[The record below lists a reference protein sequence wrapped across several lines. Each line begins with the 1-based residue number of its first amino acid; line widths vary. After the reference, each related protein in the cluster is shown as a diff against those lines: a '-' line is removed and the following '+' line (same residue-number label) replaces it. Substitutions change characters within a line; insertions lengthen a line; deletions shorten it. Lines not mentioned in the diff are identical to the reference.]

1 MSRQRNDNPTRPRHH
16 RFALEPRQ
24 LFDGAA
30 VTEAAH
36 HADNPLDTQ
45 HHDNAPDA
53 SKAVFVPPASV
64 PAPASITAPAPADA
78 TAPHEVYVVDS
89 HVQNWQSLVSQL
101 PEGSRVLVLDSQHSG
116 LEQINE
122 ALKNDK
128 NITAIHIISHGASDE
143 ITLGSDKLNDKTIA
157 QYQQQLETL
166 GEKLTTDGD
175 ILLYGCNVTAK
186 DTILITRMADYT
198 HADIAASNDE
208 TGSAA
213 KAADWTLE
221 SRTGVIET
229 RSLELAYDGVL
240 QAPELTTTKPD
251 MVVSE
256 PSSLH
261 PGAETGSFSGI
272 TINASDANV
281 AISVTLTNGAVGDLV
296 NGAKS
301 GKTLE
306 FVGSVADAQAW
317 LNSLKFTASDT
328 ELGKQSASTD
338 VQFYILS
345 FSGNDSLV
353 THVTITPS
361 NDPVTVPNKTLIVP
375 ERNGSGT
382 VITTQTL
389 TAIDPDVSSGAQSAS
404 QIVYS
409 LTAMPQYGYLT
420 LNGNRLGLG
429 SVYTQQ
435 DVQNGALRYV
445 HTATGATQNTADSFS
460 ANVND
465 GATPI
470 NLSDKVTVTL
480 QIAPE
485 NQLPTI
491 SGSGIVYEGQ
501 PANAANTGN
510 VGQYIVA
517 NSGGDT
523 QDTNLTLTLT
533 ITSLPTHGTL
543 YFNGLPVVKDQQISY
558 ADRNKLTYE
567 NDGAEGNTQ
576 DNFGVRVTDQ
586 GGGTGVPASSDAVIA
601 LTIQPVDDDPYLNPD
616 STLHAQVTTGPN
628 NVVLQPEM
636 LAALDSDSS
645 PIA

>member
-45 HHDNAPDA
+45 HHENTPDA

-64 PAPASITAPAPADA
+64 PAPASITAPAPADT

-261 PGAETGSFSGI
+261 PGA
-272 TINASDANV
+272 
-281 AISVTLTNGAVGDLV
+281 
-296 NGAKS
+296 
-301 GKTLE
+301 
-306 FVGSVADAQAW
+306 
-317 LNSLKFTASDT
+317 
-328 ELGKQSASTD
+328 
-338 VQFYILS
+338 
-345 FSGNDSLV
+345 
-353 THVTITPS
+353 
-361 NDPVTVPNKTLIVP
+361 
-375 ERNGSGT
+375 
-382 VITTQTL
+382 
-389 TAIDPDVSSGAQSAS
+389 
-404 QIVYS
+404 
-409 LTAMPQYGYLT
+409 
-420 LNGNRLGLG
+420 
-429 SVYTQQ
+429 
-435 DVQNGALRYV
+435 
-445 HTATGATQNTADSFS
+445 
-460 ANVND
+460 
-465 GATPI
+465 
-470 NLSDKVTVTL
+470 
-480 QIAPE
+480 
-485 NQLPTI
+485 
-491 SGSGIVYEGQ
+491 
-501 PANAANTGN
+501 
-510 VGQYIVA
+510 
-517 NSGGDT
+517 
-523 QDTNLTLTLT
+523 
-533 ITSLPTHGTL
+533 
-543 YFNGLPVVKDQQISY
+543 
-558 ADRNKLTYE
+558 
-567 NDGAEGNTQ
+567 
-576 DNFGVRVTDQ
+576 
-586 GGGTGVPASSDAVIA
+586 
-601 LTIQPVDDDPYLNPD
+601 
-616 STLHAQVTTGPN
+616 
-628 NVVLQPEM
+628 
-636 LAALDSDSS
+636 
-645 PIA
+645 